1 MVRMHGRLYIWIV
14 QMVLSAFFVDEEL
27 RGEGDLKVEPMR
39 SEG

>member
-1 MVRMHGRLYIWIV
+1 
-14 QMVLSAFFVDEEL
+14 MVLSAFFVDEEL